1 MVVWPSLLAGRRL
14 ISDGPGDP
22 SLHSVILIQ
31 HPLHG
36 YVGHCCTI
44 FFSTCYKFFSS
55 LPSNCAFYCRSFKV
69 LSIQYYAQWQRHPLC
84 NSQVQFQLCGY
95 VGHCE
100 VSGSFYLALPT
111 VLEYCF
117 HYSRS
122 LWFVFSFLHRST
134 NCLIA
139 IPFDVQRQIFQ
150 SSSHLSTS

>member
-1 MVVWPSLLAGRRL
+1 MVVVVVWPSLLAGRRL

-55 LPSNCAFYCRSFKV
+55 GPSNCAYYWSIVNSILCTVATSTRSV
-69 LSIQYYAQWQRHPLC
+69 ILRYSSDSAATL
-84 NSQVQFQLCGY
+84 VTA
-95 VGHCE
+95 
-100 VSGSFYLALPT
+100 SGSFYLALPT

-122 LWFVFSFLHRST
+122 LWFVFSFLHRTT

-139 IPFDVQRQIFQ
+139 IPFEFQRQIFQ
-150 SSSHLSTS
+150 SSSHFSTS